1 MATLLLVVIYIAFI
15 GLGVPDSLFGTAW
28 PAIYQ
33 EFGVNISYASF
44 VTLTISGCTV
54 VSSLASARVLK
65 RFGTPL
71 VTAVS
76 TSMTAAALLGF
87 SCAQSH
93 GGVSGMVF
101 LCLLAVPLGLGAGSV
116 DTALNNYV
124 ALHYKATHMN
134 FLHCFYGIGV
144 SLSPWLM
151 SLALG
156 TDNDWRSGYR
166 YAFLLQ
172 LVIALITAASI
183 PLWKK
188 AHGPQAEA
196 QGEEAARLLPLRE
209 MARRPDIR
217 SVWFIFIGSCAL
229 EYTCGSWG
237 STFLVQ
243 SKGMTAGDAAKIIT
257 FYYAGMAL
265 GRFLSGVLSS
275 RLSGWILIRLG
286 QGIVL
291 TAIALTVLPLP
302 SLAAAAGLFLIGLG
316 NGPIF
321 PNLIHLTPRNFGRD
335 LSWSVMGTQMAAS
348 YIGIMLMPPIFGI
361 LAQVFGTGLFPY
373 YLLAMYFVMDLAT
386 YSLLHRLKKNRPADM
401 P

>member
-1 MATLLLVVIYIAFI
+1 MATLLLIVIYIAFI
-15 GLGVPDSLFGTAW
+15 GLGVPDSLFGSAW

-33 EFGVNISYASF
+33 EFDVGISYASF

-54 VSSLASARVLK
+54 ISSLASARILK

-87 SCAQSH
+87 AHVHPYGQI
-93 GGVSGMVF
+93 SGLAF
-101 LCLLAVPLGLGAGSV
+101 LCLLAVPLGLGAGSI

-124 ALHYKATHMN
+124 ALHYRAAHMN

-144 SLSPWLM
+144 SLSPYLM

-156 TDNDWRSGYR
+156 DGNDWRAGYR
-166 YAFLLQ
+166 YAFFLQ
-172 LVIALITAASI
+172 LAIALITVVSV
-183 PLWKK
+183 PLWKR
-188 AHGPQAEA
+188 AHGPRTYTQ
-196 QGEEAARLLPLRE
+196 EESSRILGLRE
-209 MARRPDIR
+209 MAKRPDIV
-217 SVWFIFIGSCAL
+217 SVWFLFISSCAL

-243 SKGMTAGDAAKIIT
+243 SRDMAVSDAARIIT

-265 GRFLSGVLSS
+265 GRFLSGVLAAK
-275 RLSGWILIRLG
+275 LSGWTLIRLG

-291 TAIALTVLPLP
+291 AAIALTLLPLP
-302 SLAAAAGLFLIGLG
+302 SFAAAAGLFCIGLG

-321 PNLIHLTPRNFGRD
+321 PNLIHLTPQNFGRD
-335 LSWSVMGTQMAAS
+335 LSQSVMGTQMAAS
-348 YIGIMLMPPIFGI
+348 YIGIMLMPPVFGA
-361 LAQVFGTGLFPY
+361 LAQAFGTGLFPY
-373 YLLAMYFVMDLAT
+373 YLLAMYLVMVMAT
-386 YSLLHRLKKNRPADM
+386 HSLLRRLKRR
-401 P
+401 